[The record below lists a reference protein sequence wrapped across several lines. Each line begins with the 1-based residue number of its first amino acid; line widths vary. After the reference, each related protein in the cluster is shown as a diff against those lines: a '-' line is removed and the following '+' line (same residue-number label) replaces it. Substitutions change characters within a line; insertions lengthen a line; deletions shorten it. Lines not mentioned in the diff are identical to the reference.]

1 MANENEKCGYS
12 HCQCVVPQ
20 DQKYCSDYCRDAQ
33 SEKEIEIQ
41 CDCKH
46 PACALD

>member
-1 MANENEKCGYS
+1 MANESTKCGYTQ
-12 HCQCVVPQ
+12 CQCMVSGN
-20 DQKYCSDYCRDAQ
+20 DKYCSDYCRDAQ